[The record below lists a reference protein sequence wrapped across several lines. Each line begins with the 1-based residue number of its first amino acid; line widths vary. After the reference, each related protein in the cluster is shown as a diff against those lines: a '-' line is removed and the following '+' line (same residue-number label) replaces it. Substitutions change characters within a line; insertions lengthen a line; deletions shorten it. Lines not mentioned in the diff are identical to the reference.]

1 MLVAIG
7 INEEGYREVIGF
19 RSDDGESYYVRKD
32 FFCGL
37 KSHGPEKV
45 DFIVSDNHG
54 RLVTAIR
61 EQFHNA
67 IRQRCQT
74 HFSKNILDK
83 TAKKS
88 RAEIGPQLTDMYNSS
103 SLQEACQRRY
113 NLIGKLKKHL
123 QGSSIA

>member
-1 MLVAIG
+1 MMVKVTMPGKISFAG
-7 INEEGYREVIGF
+7 SNHT
-19 RSDDGESYYVRKD
+19 DRKK
-32 FFCGL
+32 L
-37 KSHGPEKV
+37 T
-45 DFIVSDNHG
+45 DNHG

-88 RAEIGPQLTDMYNSS
+88 RAEIGPQLTDMYNSP